1 MANPISKLF
10 GAFTRRRVSPT
21 QTAGVRGV
29 RILGGVIDEDEL
41 NKDLTGERRYKTYAD
56 LLANTSIVAAGT
68 RYFLNLIAK
77 ASWKFEPS
85 EDDTSREFADRVE
98 KMLTQDPITPWHR
111 IVRRAAMYRFYGFSL
126 QEWTVK
132 RDDDGALTFKDI
144 APRPQ
149 ITIERWDVNDEGL
162 VEGVLQRNPNT
173 QREIF
178 LPRQKIVY
186 LVDDTLSDSPEGLGI
201 FRHLA
206 QSGQHLKR
214 YEQLE
219 GFGFETDLRGIP
231 IARGPFTELARM
243 VEAGDIT
250 QEERVKIELPMR
262 TFIEK
267 HVKTPTLGLLLDSI
281 TYSAQDDASTPSQV
295 KQWDVELMKG
305 GSTTQ
310 EQIAATIGRINHEM
324 ARVLGTEG
332 LLLGADKTGS
342 LALSKDK
349 SNSLFLIVDG
359 SLLEIGEQFEA
370 DLINPL
376 FRLNGWPDEMKP
388 KMAHES
394 VQFKDI
400 EQIAAALRDMATAGA
415 MLDVNDPAISAVRDL
430 LGLPRPLIT
439 EIKAVED
446 ASLTPTGTTET
457 DEDVLPEDETGDE

>member
-1 MANPISKLF
+1 MANRIDKFF
-10 GAFTRRRVSPT
+10 GAFTRQRVRPT

-29 RILGGVIDEDEL
+29 RILGGVIDDDEL
-41 NKDLTGERRYKTYAD
+41 NKDLKGERRYKTYSD

-85 EDDTSREFADRVE
+85 EADTAGEFADRVE
-98 KMLTQDPITPWHR
+98 KMLTADPITPWHR

-126 QEWTVK
+126 QEWTAK

-149 ITIERWDVNDEGL
+149 ITITRWDLNDEGL
-162 VEGVLQRNPNT
+162 VEGIIQRNPNT

-178 LPRQKIVY
+178 LPREKIVY
-186 LVDDTLSDSPEGLGI
+186 LVDDTLSDSPEGLGL

-231 IARGPFTELARM
+231 IARGPFTELAKM
-243 VEAGDIT
+243 VESGEIS
-250 QEERVKIELPMR
+250 QEERTKIELPMR

-281 TYSAQDDASTPSQV
+281 TYVSDDEKATPSSIR
-295 KQWDVELMKG
+295 QWDVELMS
-305 GSTTQ
+305 GSNTTQ
-310 EQIAATIGRINHEM
+310 EQIAATINRINHEM

-332 LLLGADKTGS
+332 LLLGGDKTGS

-349 SNSLFLIVDG
+349 SNNLFLIVDG

-376 FRLNGWPDEMKP
+376 FRINGWPDEMKP

-400 EQIAAALRDMATAGA
+400 EQIAAALRDMASAGA
-415 MLDVNDPAISAVRDL
+415 ILDVDDPAIGAVRDL
-430 LGLPRPLIT
+430 LGLPRPLAT
-439 EIKAVED
+439 DLRNVED
-446 ASLTPTGTTET
+446 ASLTPASGE
-457 DEDVLPEDETGDE
+457 PAEDELPDNEGDE